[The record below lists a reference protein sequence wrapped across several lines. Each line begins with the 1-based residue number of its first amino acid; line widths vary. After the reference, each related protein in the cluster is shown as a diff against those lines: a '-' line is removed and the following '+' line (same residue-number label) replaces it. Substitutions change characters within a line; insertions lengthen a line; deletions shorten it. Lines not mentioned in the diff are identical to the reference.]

1 MYIHNTDKCA
11 RFKIDFFIS
20 LVSSILVGFL
30 GSLYM
35 SEKHPVW
42 LVVLMGLF
50 LGMYNY
56 SSICSPPS
64 ITIQAKH
71 LKINQWLIIIRIMDI
86 YSRIEPNST

>member
-1 MYIHNTDKCA
+1 
-11 RFKIDFFIS
+11 
-20 LVSSILVGFL
+20 VGFL

-56 SSICSPPS
+56 SSI
-64 ITIQAKH
+64 TIQAKH